1 MKLSVV
7 VPCYNEALSLN
18 EFYDSLSLALK
29 ENKISYELIMVD
41 DGSCDDTYQKLL
53 DLNKMDKN
61 VKIISFSRNFGKEQ
75 AMYAGLNYASGNYV
89 AIMDAD
95 LQHTPKTL
103 IEMYNKLVENKDY
116 DVVCAYKAHRADEGS
131 IKRTLTSLFYKIN
144 NKISDVKLL
153 PGASDFRVF
162 TKDVCNAILSFKEK
176 TRFLKGIFSWIGFNT
191 IYVPYTP
198 ERRMH
203 GTSKWPIFKL
213 VKYSLGGIISFST
226 LPIKTVFVVG
236 ILIFLIGLINFVL
249 MGNLSH
255 RTIILFIGFV
265 MLCIGVIALYISRI
279 YSNLLDRPTYI
290 IKNKIGFTFKN
301 EK

>member
-1 MKLSVV
+1 
-7 VPCYNEALSLN
+7 
-18 EFYDSLSLALK
+18 
-29 ENKISYELIMVD
+29 MVD

-176 TRFLKGIFSWIGFNT
+176 TRFSKGIFSWIGFNT

-203 GTSKWPIFKL
+203 GTSKWSIFKL